1 MTTINTNQDLLR
13 QIVQAAEARRI
24 SKKQKKLEKNSQ
36 IIQRNEKQQETIQE
50 QKEDFMAS
58 VKLCKE

>member
-36 IIQRNEKQQETIQE
+36 II
-50 QKEDFMAS
+50 
-58 VKLCKE
+58 